1 MEAYP
6 NPIIQFFDGFRQ
18 SVIPLYQRPYEW
30 QEKRWEDMWQDI
42 LERYEA
48 ETDASHFMGTIVTMD
63 ARSIPLGVR
72 KHTIID
78 GQQRLTTLA
87 LLLCSIRDRLPVDSI
102 EKKRIQNHYLIND
115 GYEGWDYL
123 KLLPTQDD
131 RETFKEIVTGPH
143 QKNLSLMH
151 KAYRYFLQKLD
162 SADSDGNPIDVKRL
176 FYTIER
182 KLIIV
187 NINLGNSDDP
197 YLIYESLNAK
207 GSPLTQADLVR
218 NYFLMRFPINV
229 QDDIYKHLW
238 LPMQRRLNSDLTEFM
253 RHYLMRDGIEVRK
266 GDVYSELKKR
276 LQDLQPSEVESF
288 LADMD
293 KLSSY
298 YLKFIHPAEEPELQ
312 LRKKFYQLLN
322 WDVTTAHP
330 LLLKLYGI
338 YDAGKLDKDD
348 FYYCLRTIESFVVRR
363 DVCGVPT
370 NQLKRI
376 FLQTSRNFQ
385 EINTWFWLRKE
396 LSSGSSGGRWPKDP
410 EFKEAWSRY
419 QAYSKGKRCKLILD
433 SLEQSYDHKELAD
446 LEAATIEHIMPQTL
460 TDEWYKMLGGKADE
474 INEKYGDTIG
484 NLTLTGYNPDL
495 SNLPFYKKK
504 EIYANSHFSMNAWI
518 ASQDRW
524 TETEIHKRAELLW
537 DKACAIW
544 MSPQG

>member
-30 QEKRWEDMWQDI
+30 KEKRWEDMWQDI

-63 ARSIPLGVR
+63 AKSIPLGVR
-72 KHTIID
+72 KHSIID

-87 LLLCSIRDRLPVDSI
+87 ILLCSIRDRLPSDSI
-102 EKKRIQNHYLIND
+102 EKKRIENHYLIND
-115 GYEGWDYL
+115 GYDGWEYL
-123 KLLPTQDD
+123 KILPTQDD
-131 RETFKEIVTGPH
+131 REAFKEIVTNTSH
-143 QKNLSLMH
+143 RKLSLMYR
-151 KAYRYFLQKLD
+151 AYEYFLKKLE
-162 SADSDGNPIDVKRL
+162 SVDSDGNPIDVKRL

-197 YLIYESLNAK
+197 YLIFESLNAK

-218 NYFLMRFPINV
+218 NYFLMRFPVNV
-229 QDDIYKHLW
+229 QDDVYKHLW
-238 LPMQRRLNSDLTEFM
+238 LPMQRRLNDDLTEFM
-253 RHYLMRDGIEVRK
+253 RHYLMREGVEVRK

-276 LQDLQPSEVESF
+276 LQDLQPDNVERF

-293 KLSSY
+293 KLSGY
-298 YLKFIHPAEEPELQ
+298 YLKFIHPADEAEPD
-312 LRKKFYQLLN
+312 LRKKFDQLLN

-330 LLLKLYGI
+330 LLLKLYEA
-338 YDAGKLDKDD
+338 YDSGKLDKDD

-376 FLQTSRNFQ
+376 FLQASKNFQ
-385 EINTWFWLRKE
+385 ETNTWFWLRKE
-396 LSSGSSGGRWPKDP
+396 LSSGASGGRWPKDT
-410 EFKEAWSRY
+410 EFKEAWSHY
-419 QAYSKGKRCKLILD
+419 PAYSKGKRCKLILD
-433 SLEQSYDHKELAD
+433 ALEQSYGHKELAD
-446 LEAATIEHIMPQTL
+446 LEPATIEHIMPQTL
-460 TDEWYKMLGGKADE
+460 DNEWRNILGERADDV
-474 INEKYGDTIG
+474 NEKYGDTIG

-495 SNLPFYKKK
+495 SNLSFNKKK
-504 EIYANSHFSMNAWI
+504 TIYADSHYSMNDWI
-518 ASQDRW
+518 ANQDKW
-524 TETEIHKRAELLW
+524 TEVEILKRAEILW
-537 DKACAIW
+537 DKARSVWLA
-544 MSPQG
+544 PQD